1 MSANRRAAVV
11 AAEALG
17 GILCWV
23 FGSSFGWHIKD
34 TQDWTTRAALLVA
47 CIALESLGL
56 WLFTN
61 SRGRYERRKGYAW
74 GREDALA
81 GAVKFLQENS
91 KLSIEVVDLRPGKP
105 KAPEKAPN

>member
-1 MSANRRAAVV
+1 MSNRRAAFA

-23 FGSSFGWHIKD
+23 TGSSFGWHIRD
-34 TQDWTTRAALLVA
+34 VTDRTTIAGLLVA
-47 CIALESLGL
+47 CVALESLGL

-61 SRGRYERRKGYAW
+61 GRGRFERRKGYAW

-91 KLSIEVVDLRPGKP
+91 KLSIEVVDLRPAKP
-105 KAPEKAPN
+105 KAPEKAN